1 VSRVDSI
8 VKLTKDSYKN
18 MTNGKEENYLIPD
31 DPDVLS
37 QTLFSFESADPS
49 TRKLFVDDEWQ
60 VARVTVQVETRG
72 STEYEVF
79 NAEIKQWLDEY
90 FAEIKAQNPKF
101 NTGVTGSIPLM
112 MEMTAFISKAQINS
126 YILVIAVIA
135 SLLLII
141 FGSLRFGLL
150 AMIPNVLPI
159 LMIMGITGWMGIP
172 LDTDTLL
179 VMPIAIG
186 IAVDDSIHFLTHY
199 RTELLRGKSSDEA
212 IHSAM
217 VHVGQAM
224 FYTSIVLSIG
234 FLVFIL
240 SVHAGMTN
248 FGILSSIAMF
258 SALMADIFLLP
269 AMIYVFKPFEGKNH
283 LTTVGSA
290 A

>member
-1 VSRVDSI
+1 
-8 VKLTKDSYKN
+8 
-18 MTNGKEENYLIPD
+18 
-31 DPDVLS
+31 
-37 QTLFSFESADPS
+37 
-49 TRKLFVDDEWQ
+49 
-60 VARVTVQVETRG
+60 
-72 STEYEVF
+72 
-79 NAEIKQWLDEY
+79 
-90 FAEIKAQNPKF
+90 
-101 NTGVTGSIPLM
+101 
-112 MEMTAFISKAQINS
+112 
-126 YILVIAVIA
+126 VIAVIA
-135 SLLLII
+135 CLLLII

-224 FYTSIVLSIG
+224 FYTSIVLSVG

-258 SALMADIFLLP
+258 TALLADVFLLP

-283 LTTVGSA
+283 LTPAGSA